1 MLIDRA
7 QADVSSADH
16 VDILGS
22 TPLNE
27 AIMKIASGRGDLVEN
42 QIESRIE
49 EIVEKMQWD

>member
-1 MLIDRA
+1 M
-7 QADVSSADH
+7 SSADH

-42 QIESRIE
+42 QIGSRIE